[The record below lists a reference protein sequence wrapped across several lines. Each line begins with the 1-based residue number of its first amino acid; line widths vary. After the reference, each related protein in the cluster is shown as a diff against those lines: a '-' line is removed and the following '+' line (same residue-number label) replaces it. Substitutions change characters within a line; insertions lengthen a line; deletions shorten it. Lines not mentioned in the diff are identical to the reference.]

1 MKDLHL
7 HLSGATN
14 PVILWTLIKESG
26 FKVKSKDYFDFEET
40 LLLDRSRVDSLDKYL
55 EVLHRIDEA
64 QSFPRAIELSVYDAF
79 SSSYLAGC
87 TELQLRWNPV
97 KRSQNQKI
105 DLDTLIVAA
114 RAGAERAK
122 NYFGIGGSMIF
133 CMGRD
138 LDMAANGAIFSK
150 ALQYNHK
157 GVTGIDVA
165 GPESKALDPEFVTYY
180 KVARDVGLETTIHC
194 GETNHER
201 VEDELAFVIE
211 KLRPDRIGHGV
222 QIYRYPKLMKKA
234 SSAGI
239 HFEICMTS
247 NLTTRAVP
255 SLDEFKQ
262 VFRAFEDNQLKYS
275 INTDATYL
283 LKTNIRKEN
292 ELYNSLKTNG

>member
-7 HLSGATN
+7 HLSGATS

-26 FKVKSKDYFDFEET
+26 FKVKSKDFFDFEDT
-40 LLLDRSRVDSLDKYL
+40 LLMDRSKIDSLDKYL
-55 EVLHRIDEA
+55 EILHRIDEA

-122 NYFGIGGSMIF
+122 NYFGIGGSMIL

-138 LDMAANGAIFSK
+138 LEPAANSAIFSK

-165 GPESKALDPEFVTYY
+165 GPESQRLSDDYVTFYR
-180 KVARDVGLETTIHC
+180 VAKDVGLETTIHC
-194 GETNHER
+194 GETVHDGAE
-201 VEDELAFVIE
+201 EELAFVVE
-211 KLRPDRIGHGV
+211 RLKPDRIGHGI
-222 QIYRYPKLMKKA
+222 QIHKYPKLMKKA
-234 SSAGI
+234 SNAGI

-247 NLTTRAVP
+247 NLTTRAVE
-255 SLDEFKQ
+255 SLEQFKEI
-262 VFRAFEDNQLKYS
+262 FRIFEENQLKYS

-292 ELYNSLKTNG
+292 ELFNSLKK